1 MTLFADSHVEQEQ
14 WSHVTPLR
22 GKSFKL
28 KRHTQSTLG
37 AELMAL
43 ARGIAECDWMR
54 SLFAEAVFPEY
65 TLEED
70 AKYRE
75 RFRVVI
81 TATVDNKPIYDHTQG
96 DGVVVKDKRLAIDM
110 LLVRRD
116 IRSNNMCL
124 RRVDTRQM
132 IVDALTKVSAD
143 QGFLRFVLKCGEY
156 MVVAENR
163 SLDWRTREREERK
176 AAKERIKT
184 EKKDV

>member
-1 MTLFADSHVEQEQ
+1 
-14 WSHVTPLR
+14 
-22 GKSFKL
+22 
-28 KRHTQSTLG
+28 
-37 AELMAL
+37 
-43 ARGIAECDWMR
+43 MR

-75 RFRVVI
+75 RLRVVV
-81 TATVDNKPIYDHTQG
+81 TVDNKPIYDHTQG
-96 DGVVVKDKRLAIDM
+96 DGIVVKDKRLAIDM

-116 IRSNNMCL
+116 IRRNNMCL
-124 RRVDTRQM
+124 RWVDTRQM
-132 IVDALTKVSAD
+132 IVDALTTVSAD

-163 SLDWRTREREERK
+163 SLDWRAREREERK

-184 EKKDV
+184 EKRDV